1 MSERIDAFLS
11 RLERL
16 SIDDLQVLALPPADP
31 DERDA
36 LLDRVDAAA
45 RAAGRLD
52 ELDEAADSANAVI
65 IEALA
70 QRGYEPTWFGLNWG
84 CASAR
89 SEDRAALLA
98 AVEDAAVA
106 AVVADLVPD
115 EAAALAEPF
124 ELVASMAGT
133 APAVNPTSA
142 AHRNTV
148 RVAWVFGA
156 FGLLI
161 AAGIALTEL
170 VAEIV
175 REVMGPCPGLLCLFG
190 GP

>member
-1 MSERIDAFLS
+1 MSERIDAFLA

-31 DERDA
+31 GERSA
-36 LLDRVDAAA
+36 LLERVDASA

-52 ELDEAADSANAVI
+52 ELDEAADRANAAI
-65 IEALA
+65 IGALS

-84 CASAR
+84 RALAR
-89 SEDRAALLA
+89 SEDRAALVE

-115 EAAALAEPF
+115 DAAALAEPF

-133 APAVNPTSA
+133 APAVNPTSS
-142 AHRNTV
+142 AHRNPV
-148 RVAWVFGA
+148 RAAWVFGA
-156 FGLLI
+156 FELLF
-161 AAGIALTEL
+161 AAGIALTDL

-175 REVMGPCPGLLCLFG
+175 RNVVGCGTLFALG
-190 GP
+190 C